1 MPRHGA
7 SRRRCWAAPCGI
19 CTSQRSTPRSAG
31 ACAASAGFLEDVR
44 QHAARAKSIDVP
56 KLVEPR
62 RVSWPT
68 LIMMIGTLIG
78 GWALIGVLIDVSK
91 SFDTV
96 IGADWLW
103 VVVAFVLAQLA
114 YVASAVEGIGSVA
127 GPLPFGRAVAVE
139 VANSFSA
146 LAGGTAAV
154 FATRVRFYQRQG
166 YDATV
171 ALSSGAIMT
180 TSSWIAIAVL
190 FLVSL
195 PFAWGSIHFE
205 VTPESGGD
213 SKLVWIILAV
223 VVLVALAAGLV
234 LAVPRLRRLA
244 AEKARP
250 KVRDIWGN
258 LKQVASSPRK
268 LVLLV
273 GGSFGPGA
281 AGGHGPVRFAAG
293 LRRPSPAAHPDRGHH
308 PGRDHRRR
316 LAVAR
321 RHGGGGSGHD
331 PRPHGGRRLG
341 GRRHRRGLHP
351 APVHFVPAAHL
362 GLDHPRLDAKEGVPM
377 STAGTRPESSAAP
390 DLTTREG
397 GAPFASTWR
406 RKHLTVEQRVAR
418 GRAARNVA
426 PRSGH
431 GRWEPAPRRPDPV
444 ALLEEQ
450 AASRVPQ
457 LVPIRYGRMLVS
469 PFTFYRGAAL
479 IMATDLAATPVS
491 GITVQLCGDAHL
503 SNFGLFGTP
512 ERRMLFDIN
521 DFDETL
527 PGPWEWDVK
536 RLAASFEV
544 MGRDRGFTPADRR
557 AVVMAGVKEYRDR
570 MRQAAGMSSLDAWY
584 EHLEAGMLLKM
595 VRKEVRVKRVTKD
608 DARMTEEMVAKART
622 RDSTRVF
629 AKRADEVD
637 GELRIVADPPIII
650 PIEDLVTPGSEW
662 ENPDPLI
669 KKLLSSYRR
678 TLGRQHHPLEEYR
691 YVHSAYKMVGVGSVG
706 TRCYIVLMLGRDHND
721 PLFLQVKEAQASVL
735 ERFLP
740 ESTYRHHGERVVA
753 GQRLMQGATDIFLG
767 WQSIKGLDGVTRDYY
782 VRQFQDWKGSADVD
796 SLLVPGAVLY
806 SRICGATLARAHAR
820 WGDRIAIASYLG
832 KGDTFDRA
840 IADFSAAYAD
850 QNERDYAAFKA
861 AIDSGRLT
869 AQTGV

>member
-1 MPRHGA
+1 
-7 SRRRCWAAPCGI
+7 
-19 CTSQRSTPRSAG
+19 
-31 ACAASAGFLEDVR
+31 
-44 QHAARAKSIDVP
+44 
-56 KLVEPR
+56 
-62 RVSWPT
+62 
-68 LIMMIGTLIG
+68 
-78 GWALIGVLIDVSK
+78 
-91 SFDTV
+91 
-96 IGADWLW
+96 
-103 VVVAFVLAQLA
+103 
-114 YVASAVEGIGSVA
+114 
-127 GPLPFGRAVAVE
+127 
-139 VANSFSA
+139 
-146 LAGGTAAV
+146 
-154 FATRVRFYQRQG
+154 
-166 YDATV
+166 
-171 ALSSGAIMT
+171 
-180 TSSWIAIAVL
+180 
-190 FLVSL
+190 
-195 PFAWGSIHFE
+195 
-205 VTPESGGD
+205 
-213 SKLVWIILAV
+213 
-223 VVLVALAAGLV
+223 
-234 LAVPRLRRLA
+234 
-244 AEKARP
+244 
-250 KVRDIWGN
+250 
-258 LKQVASSPRK
+258 
-268 LVLLV
+268 
-273 GGSFGPGA
+273 
-281 AGGHGPVRFAAG
+281 
-293 LRRPSPAAHPDRGHH
+293 
-308 PGRDHRRR
+308 
-316 LAVAR
+316 
-321 RHGGGGSGHD
+321 
-331 PRPHGGRRLG
+331 
-341 GRRHRRGLHP
+341 
-351 APVHFVPAAHL
+351 
-362 GLDHPRLDAKEGVPM
+362 M
-377 STAGTRPESSAAP
+377 STAGTRSRPSTSP

-406 RKHLTVEQRVAR
+406 RKHLTVEQREAR
-418 GRAARNVA
+418 GRTARSVA

-457 LVPIRYGRMLVS
+457 MVPIRYGRMLVS

-557 AVVMAGVKEYRDR
+557 AVVMAGVQEYRDR
-570 MRQAAGMSSLDAWY
+570 MRQAAGMRSLDAWY

-608 DARMTEEMVAKART
+608 EARMTEEMVAKART

-796 SLLVPGAVLY
+796 SLLVPGAILY